1 MQNLEIR
8 DKNAKE
14 CKNLQIFRLDRCE
27 GVKDLVD
34 LEKCFPMSIYL
45 QKSASIQPRTSHF
58 DLVLFFKSHFDLIF

>member
-8 DKNAKE
+8 DKNANE

-45 QKSASIQPRTSHF
+45 QKIGVDTAENEPLEVWGQFNS
-58 DLVLFFKSHFDLIF
+58 